1 MNCDFNS
8 KLKKICN
15 RNQKTSVV
23 NDCNQIK
30 VNVRVQLVH
39 EVVRLSGGKSVI
51 DLSLKLQQKNMIKN

>member
-1 MNCDFNS
+1 M
-8 KLKKICN
+8 
-15 RNQKTSVV
+15 

-51 DLSLKLQQKNMIKN
+51 DLSLKLRQKYDKKLKIA